1 MGESASRSWARPAVL
16 LGVWYAVVG
25 ITFAMPVTNVQ
36 MWRRAA
42 WVVSA
47 IGYAAHIA
55 YERFRRQESPGR
67 AAWHVAS
74 GVALGAFGLAFG
86 ANIHSLFA
94 ESTNQHRQLLRV
106 AGEEPGRGAELAG
119 RA

>member
-1 MGESASRSWARPAVL
+1 HLVLAPRGCETLGHTMGESASRSWARPAVL

-47 IGYAAHIA
+47 IGYVAHIA
-55 YERFRRQESPGR
+55 YKRFRRQESPAR

-74 GVALGAFGLAFG
+74 GVALSAFGRRVVG
-86 ANIHSLFA
+86 ASHSPL
-94 ESTNQHRQLLRV
+94 H
-106 AGEEPGRGAELAG
+106 G
-119 RA
+119 